1 MSYRVA
7 HSLQQCA
14 LGTCQERREWR
25 PQKWENALY
34 EGSYEGRLTKG
45 CVAVPAV
52 SRGGRAPAPAPG
64 NSRLACAQEGEQRH
78 VDLLGPLLL
87 GPVPAPLQQEPVL
100 EVRGEGA
107 QVGERVVPAVAH
119 AREGVL
125 LPPGARRRAAAF
137 HASRFAFPG
146 LRLTHASP
154 IDPSLLK

>member
-14 LGTCQERREWR
+14 LGTCQERRDWR

-64 NSRLACAQEGEQRH
+64 NSRLACA
-78 VDLLGPLLL
+78 
-87 GPVPAPLQQEPVL
+87 
-100 EVRGEGA
+100 
-107 QVGERVVPAVAH
+107 
-119 AREGVL
+119 REGVL